1 MTFETEFDN
10 NSVRLDVDK
19 DKSEFTVNN
28 KKQAY
33 SFSQLDENRYLLRV
47 GYKVYTIDNVINNG
61 AKIDFTLNGQWS
73 SVAVRDEQALLL
85 DRLGFKNKLSSG
97 EGQLLAPMPGK
108 ILDILCNEKNEIK
121 EGDPVIILE
130 AMKMENELKSPADG
144 SIKLINVDVGQS
156 VEKNELLL
164 EVEIGG

>member
-1 MTFETEFDN
+1 MTFETDVN
-10 NSVRLDVDK
+10 DKTIRIDVDK
-19 DKSEFTVNN
+19 ENLEFSIDNN
-28 KKQAY
+28 KRTY
-33 SFSQLDENRYLLRV
+33 SFLRLDSGRYLLRV
-47 GYKVYTIDNVINNG
+47 GNKSYTIDNVISKNNQ
-61 AKIDFTLNGQWS
+61 IEFTLNGQWL

-85 DRLGFKNKLSSG
+85 DRLGFKNILSAG
-97 EGQLLAPMPGK
+97 EGQLHAPMPGK
-108 ILDILCNEKNEIK
+108 ILDVLCNKDDEVK

-144 SIKLINVDVGQS
+144 IIKSVEVEVGQS

>member
-47 GYKVYTIDNVINNG
+47 GHKVYTIDNVINNG

-164 EVEIGG
+164 EV